1 MKNVLVIN
9 AGSSSLKYQLI
20 DMDDATVIAKGL
32 VERIGIDHSVIK
44 HKPSGKDKVEIE
56 TPMKDH
62 NDAMKQVVAALT
74 DPTHGVVADLSG
86 ICAVGHRI
94 VHGGEKFSE
103 SVLITDEVIDAIKE
117 NIELAP
123 LHNPANLM
131 GIDACRALMP
141 NVPMVGVFD
150 TAFHANMPQ
159 KAFLYGIPYTAYTD
173 YKVRR
178 YGFHGTSHKY
188 VSYRAAEILG
198 KDIKDL
204 KIITCHLGNGS
215 SVAAVNGGVSV
226 DTSMGFTPLEGLVMG
241 TRSGDLDAAIVPY
254 LMGKLNMDVEQAI
267 NYLNKESGVWGISG
281 ISSDFRDLWAE
292 EEKGNER
299 AKLAL
304 DVFNYRLKKFIGA
317 YAAAMGGVDVITFAG
332 GVGEND
338 WDVRM
343 HAVEGLEFMGVK
355 IDKEKNDG
363 MRGDEM
369 DISAADSRVKVL
381 VIPTDEEMTIAKDT
395 YDICCK

>member
-20 DMDDATVIAKGL
+20 DMDREDVIAKGL
-32 VERIGIDHSVIK
+32 VERIGIDHSIIK
-44 HKPSGKDKVEIE
+44 HKPTGKDKVEIE

-62 NDAMKQVVAALT
+62 NDAMAQVVSALT
-74 DPTHGVVADLSG
+74 DPVHGVVPDLSG
-86 ICAVGHRI
+86 IRAVGHRV
-94 VHGGEKFSE
+94 VHGGEKFSG
-103 SVLITDEVIDAIKE
+103 SVLITDEVIDALKE

-131 GIDACRALMP
+131 GITACRALMP
-141 NVPMVGVFD
+141 EVPMVGVFD
-150 TAFHANMPQ
+150 TAFHANMPK
-159 KAFLYGIPYTAYTD
+159 KAFLYGIPYQAYTD

-188 VSYRAAEILG
+188 VSQRAAEILG

-254 LMGKLNMDVEQAI
+254 LMGKMNMDVEQAI

-281 ISSDFRDLWAE
+281 VSSDFRDLWAE

-299 AKLAL
+299 AKIAL
-304 DVFNYRLKKFIGA
+304 DVFNYRLKKFIGS
-317 YAAAMGGVDVITFAG
+317 YAAAMGGVDVLTFAG

-338 WDVRM
+338 WDVRLY
-343 HAVEGLEFMGVK
+343 ATEGLEFMGIK
-355 IDKEKNDG
+355 IDKQKNDK
-363 MRGDEM
+363 MRGEEC
-369 DISAADSRVKVL
+369 DISAPDSKVKIL

-395 YDICCK
+395 YDICCR

>member
-20 DMDDATVIAKGL
+20 DMDNADVIAKGL
-32 VERIGIDHSVIK
+32 VERIGIDGSVIK
-44 HKPSGKDKVEIE
+44 HKPAGKDKVEIE

-62 NDAMKQVVAALT
+62 NDAMKQVIAALT
-74 DPTHGVVADLSG
+74 DPTHGVVSDLSG

-103 SVLITDEVIDAIKE
+103 SVLITDEVMEAIEE

-131 GIDACRALMP
+131 GINACRALMP
-141 NVPMVGVFD
+141 DVPMVGVFD
-150 TAFHANMPQ
+150 TAFHANMPK
-159 KAFLYGIPYTAYTD
+159 KAFLYGIPYAAYTD

-188 VSYRAAEILG
+188 VSRRAAEMLG
-198 KDIKDL
+198 KDTKDL

-215 SVAAVNGGVSV
+215 SVAAVDGGISV

-254 LMGKLNMDVEQAI
+254 LMDKMNMDVNQAI

-281 ISSDFRDLWAE
+281 VSSDFRDLWAE
-292 EEKGNER
+292 EAKGNER

-304 DVFNYRLKKFIGA
+304 DVFNYRLKKFIGS

-338 WDVRM
+338 WDVRKC
-343 HAVEGLEFMGVK
+343 ALEGLEFMGVK
-355 IDKEKNDG
+355 LDKEKNDG
-363 MRGDEM
+363 LRGEEM
-369 DISAADSRVKVL
+369 DISAPDSKVKIL
-381 VIPTDEEMTIAKDT
+381 VVPTDEEMTIAQDT

>member
-1 MKNVLVIN
+1 M
-9 AGSSSLKYQLI
+9 
-20 DMDDATVIAKGL
+20 
-32 VERIGIDHSVIK
+32 
-44 HKPSGKDKVEIE
+44 
-56 TPMKDH
+56 
-62 NDAMKQVVAALT
+62 
-74 DPTHGVVADLSG
+74 
-86 ICAVGHRI
+86 
-94 VHGGEKFSE
+94 
-103 SVLITDEVIDAIKE
+103 
-117 NIELAP
+117 
-123 LHNPANLM
+123 
-131 GIDACRALMP
+131 
-141 NVPMVGVFD
+141 
-150 TAFHANMPQ
+150 
-159 KAFLYGIPYTAYTD
+159 YGIPYTAYTD

-188 VSYRAAEILG
+188 VSHRAAEMLG

-254 LMGKLNMDVEQAI
+254 LMDKMDMDVNQAI

-281 ISSDFRDLWAE
+281 VSSDFRDLWAE

-338 WDVRM
+338 WDVRL
-343 HAVEGLEFMGVK
+343 HALEGLEFMGIK
-355 IDKEKNDG
+355 LDKEKNDG
-363 MRGDEM
+363 LRGEEAE
-369 DISAADSRVKVL
+369 ISAADSKVKIL
-381 VIPTDEEMTIAKDT
+381 VVPTDEEMTIAKDT

>member
-20 DMDDATVIAKGL
+20 DMDNEDVIAKGL

-44 HKPSGKDKVEIE
+44 HKPTGKDNVEIE
-56 TPMKDH
+56 TPMNDH
-62 NDAMKQVVAALT
+62 NDAMKQVIAALT
-74 DPTHGVVADLSG
+74 DSVHGVVKDLSG

-131 GIDACRALMP
+131 GINACRAIMP
-141 NVPMVGVFD
+141 DVPMVGVFD
-150 TAFHANMPQ
+150 TAFHANMPK
-159 KAFLYGIPYTAYTD
+159 KAFLYGIPYAAYTD

-188 VSYRAAEILG
+188 VAYRAAEMLG
-198 KDIKDL
+198 KNIKDL

-254 LMGKLNMDVEQAI
+254 LMGKMNMDVDAAI
-267 NYLNKESGVWGISG
+267 NYLNKDSGVWGISG
-281 ISSDFRDLWAE
+281 VSSDFRDLWAE

-299 AKLAL
+299 AKIAL

-338 WDVRM
+338 WDVRL
-343 HAVEGLEFMGVK
+343 HAITGLEYMGVK
-355 IDKEKNDG
+355 LDVKKNDG
-363 MRGDEM
+363 MRAKEM
-369 DISAADSRVKVL
+369 DISAADSKVKIL
-381 VIPTDEEMTIAKDT
+381 VVPTDEEMTIAKDT

>member
-20 DMDDATVIAKGL
+20 DMESADVIAKGL
-32 VERIGIDHSVIK
+32 VERIGIDGSVIK
-44 HKPSGKDKVEIE
+44 HKPTGKDKAEIK

-62 NDAMKQVVAALT
+62 NDAMKQVIAALT
-74 DPTHGVVADLSG
+74 DSVHGVVSDLSG

-103 SVLITDEVIDAIKE
+103 SVLITDEVIEAIKE

-188 VSYRAAEILG
+188 VSQRAAELLG

-215 SVAAVNGGVSV
+215 SVAAVDGGISV

-254 LMGKLNMDVEQAI
+254 LMDKMHMDVNQAI

-281 ISSDFRDLWAE
+281 VSSDFRDLWAE

-304 DVFNYRLKKFIGA
+304 DVFNYRLKKFIGS

-338 WDVRM
+338 WDVRK
-343 HAVEGLEFMGVK
+343 HALEGLAFMGIK
-355 IDKEKNDG
+355 LDEEKNDG
-363 MRGDEM
+363 LRGEEM
-369 DISAADSRVKVL
+369 DISAPDSKVKIL